1 MRERGRQG
9 KREVGREGAEGG
21 REEVRE
27 GGWGGR
33 DGWEGR
39 VVRTKGGR

>member
-9 KREVGREGAEGG
+9 KREVGRKGAEGG